1 MGVSPGV
8 EEAGLW
14 GPVEKVVISPQGV
27 ASALEKADWAALMTS
42 HGYFFKICF
51 KIKVAYVYG
60 EKPNSP
66 EGV

>member
-1 MGVSPGV
+1 MSPGM
-8 EEAGLW
+8 EEAGLG
-14 GPVEKVVISPQGV
+14 GPVAKVVVSPQGA
-27 ASALEKADWAALMTS
+27 ASALEKADRAALMTS
-42 HGYFFKICF
+42 HGYFLKTFF